1 MAARK
6 RVLQLCAVDF
16 TVKHFLG
23 DLVEFLEAKG
33 LEVHVGCRR
42 GAFWN
47 DLLARHYRMVDLPFT
62 RGANPLANAVALLRL
77 WRYLAGHRF
86 DIVHV
91 HTPLVGVLGRLA
103 ARWARVPIRLYTAH
117 GFYFHDEMPPALR
130 RFCVAVERR
139 AARWGHFIF
148 TQSDE
153 DRQAAI
159 REGIAPPDRIAT
171 IGNGI
176 DTKRFDPARVMAT
189 EQAKLR
195 EELDLVEGAPT
206 IGIVARVVREKGVF
220 ELAEAVAA
228 IRRDLPDVRVVLIG
242 GALPSDRDDSTRA
255 FRERLGELGITPHF
269 RFAGFRNDVPA
280 LISLCNV
287 YTLPSYRE
295 GMPRSIL
302 EAMAMALPV
311 VATAIRGC
319 REEVVE
325 GETGFLIPPR
335 DSRALAERLLR
346 VLSRP
351 DEARRMG
358 EAGRRRAVEQFDYRL
373 VLERQWTVYEKLMRS
388 AECGMR
394 NESNAE

>member
-42 GAFWN
+42 GEFWN
-47 DLLARHYRMVDLPFT
+47 DLLARGYRMVDMPFT
-62 RGANPLANAVALLRL
+62 RGANPVANAMALLRL
-77 WRYLAGHRF
+77 RRYLAGHRF
-86 DIVHV
+86 DVVHV
-91 HTPLVGVLGRLA
+91 HTPIVGVLGRLA
-103 ARWARVPIRLYTAH
+103 AKWARVPIRLYTAH
-117 GFYFHDEMPPALR
+117 GFYFHDEMSPMLR
-130 RFCVAVERR
+130 RFCVAIERR

-159 REGIAPPDRIAT
+159 REGISPPDRIAT

-176 DTKRFDPARVMAT
+176 DTERFDPARIGAEGRAT
-189 EQAKLR
+189 LR
-195 EELDLVEGAPT
+195 EELGLVEGAPT

-220 ELAEAVAA
+220 ELAEATAA
-228 IRRDLPDVRVVLIG
+228 IRRNLPDVQVVLIG

-255 FRERLGELGITPHF
+255 FRRRLEALGVASHF
-269 RFAGFRNDVPA
+269 RFAGFRNDVEA
-280 LISLCNV
+280 LMSLCDV

-325 GETGFLIPPR
+325 GETGFLVPAR
-335 DSRALAERLLR
+335 DSRALADR
-346 VLSRP
+346 VLWVLRHR

-358 EAGRRRAVEQFDYRL
+358 QAGRRRAVAQFDYRL
-373 VLERQWTVYEKLMRS
+373 VLDRQWEVYQRLLADCGVPM
-388 AECGMR
+388 AEC
-394 NESNAE
+394 

>member
-42 GAFWN
+42 GEFWN
-47 DLLARHYRMVDLPFT
+47 DLLARHYRMADLPFT
-62 RGANPLANAVALLRL
+62 RGANPVANAVALLRL
-77 WRYLAGHRF
+77 WRYLARHPF

-91 HTPLVGVLGRLA
+91 HTPIVGVLGRLA
-103 ARWARVPIRLYTAH
+103 AKWARVPIRLYTAH
-117 GFYFHDEMPPALR
+117 GFYFHDEMSPTLR

-139 AARWGHFIF
+139 AARWGHFVF

-176 DTKRFDPARVMAT
+176 DTERFDPARTGAE
-189 EQAKLR
+189 EQRKLR
-195 EELDLVEGAPT
+195 EELGLVEDAPT

-228 IRRDLPDVRVVLIG
+228 IRRDLPGVRVVLIG
-242 GALPSDRDDSTRA
+242 GALPSDRDDSTQA
-255 FRERLGELGITPHF
+255 FRERLGELGIAPHF

-280 LISLCNV
+280 LMSLCNV
-287 YTLPSYRE
+287 YALPSYRE

-335 DSRALAERLLR
+335 DSRALAERLR
-346 VLSRP
+346 WVLSRS

-358 EAGRRRAVEQFDYRL
+358 AAGRRRAVEQFDYRL
-373 VLERQWTVYEKLMRS
+373 VLARQWTVYEKLMRNDS
-388 AECGMR
+388 NAECGMR
-394 NESNAE
+394 NAE

>member
-1 MAARK
+1 MAAKK
-6 RVLQLCAVDF
+6 RVFQLCAVDF

-42 GAFWN
+42 GEFWN
-47 DLLARHYRMVDLPFT
+47 DLVGRDYRMVDLPFT
-62 RGANPLANAVALLRL
+62 RGANPIANTIALLHL
-77 WRYLAGHRF
+77 WRYLAGHPF

-91 HTPLVGVLGRLA
+91 HTPVVGVLGRLA

-117 GFYFHDEMPPALR
+117 GFYFHDEMPPAFR
-130 RFCVAVERR
+130 RLCVAVERR
-139 AARWGHFIF
+139 AAHWGHFIF
-148 TQSDE
+148 TQSEE

-159 REGIAPPDRIAT
+159 REEISSPEKIAT

-176 DTKRFDPARVMAT
+176 DTERFDRARITAQ
-189 EQAKLR
+189 EQRTLR
-195 EELDLVEGAPT
+195 EELGLSETAPT
-206 IGIVARVVREKGVF
+206 IGIVARIVREKGVF
-220 ELAEAVAA
+220 ELAEAVAE
-228 IRRDLPDVRVVLIG
+228 IRRELPDARVILIG

-255 FRERLGELGITPHF
+255 FRERLDALGIASHF

-280 LISLCNV
+280 LMSLCQV

-325 GETGFLIPPR
+325 GETGFLVPPR

-346 VLSRP
+346 VLGHP
-351 DEARRMG
+351 DEAWRMG
-358 EAGRRRAVEQFDYRL
+358 EAGRRRAIEQFDYRL
-373 VLERQWTVYEKLMRS
+373 VLDRQWKVYERLMREAGS
-388 AECGMR
+388 GK
-394 NESNAE
+394 